1 VSHPGS
7 AAEPILSIRD
17 LVVDFPT
24 DDGIVHAVDHVSYD
38 IFPGE
43 AIGVVGESGSG
54 KSVTF
59 LAVMGLLDRSRV
71 RISGQALLAGRN
83 LLTMSPSEL
92 RQVRGNEI
100 AMIFQDPG
108 TSLNPVMR
116 VGEQIGEAILAHDE
130 TASPSAA
137 ARRSVGLLD
146 LVGVPDAA
154 TRVRQFPHEF
164 SGGMRQRVMI
174 AMALANGPRVL
185 IADEPTTAL
194 DVTIQAQVMEIL
206 RAAQQETGAATILIT
221 HDLGLV
227 SESAARVAVMYA
239 GRLAEIG
246 PADEIFARPAHPYTT
261 GLMSSLPDL
270 SGDPRRLVPIQ
281 GQPPSLLDV
290 PSGCAFHPRC
300 ALRNER
306 AICAEERPVQVQ
318 VSPGHAAACHFHDEV
333 RLRGISGA
341 AS

>member
-1 VSHPGS
+1 MNDGPV
-7 AAEPILSIRD
+7 LSIRD

-38 IFPGE
+38 VYAGE
-43 AIGVVGESGSG
+43 ALGVVGESGSG
-54 KSVTF
+54 KSVTY
-59 LAVMGLLDRSRV
+59 LAIMGLLDRSRV
-71 RISGQALLAGRN
+71 RISGQALLDGQD
-83 LLTMSPSEL
+83 LLAMPPKEL
-92 RQVRGNEI
+92 NRVRGDDI
-100 AMIFQDPG
+100 AMIFQDPA

-116 VGEQIGEAILAHDE
+116 IGPQISEAVLAHD
-130 TASPSAA
+130 ASATGKSAD
-137 ARRSVGLLD
+137 RRAVELLD
-146 LVGVPDAA
+146 LVGVPDPEA
-154 TRVRQFPHEF
+154 RSRQYPHEF

-206 RAAQQETGAATILIT
+206 RAAQTDTGAATILIT

-246 PADEIFARPAHPYTT
+246 ASTEIFARPSHPYTN
-261 GLMSSLPDL
+261 GLLASLPDL
-270 SGDPRRLVPIQ
+270 ADEPRRLSPII

-300 ALRNER
+300 ELRGDR
-306 AICAEERPVQVQ
+306 AICAEERPTLADVAPEHG
-318 VSPGHAAACHFHDEV
+318 SACHFPQE
-333 RLRGISGA
+333 A
-341 AS
+341 AAMGHGKRVVEA

>member
-1 VSHPGS
+1 MSDQ
-7 AAEPILSIRD
+7 PILSIRD

-38 IFPGE
+38 IYPGE
-43 AIGVVGESGSG
+43 ALGVVGESGSG
-54 KSVTF
+54 KSVTY
-59 LAVMGLLDRSRV
+59 LAIMGLLDRSRV
-71 RISGQALLAGRN
+71 RISGQALLDGQD
-83 LLTMSPSEL
+83 LLAMPPKEL
-92 RQVRGNEI
+92 NRVRGDDI
-100 AMIFQDPG
+100 AMIFQDPA

-116 VGEQIGEAILAHDE
+116 VGPQISEAVLAHD
-130 TASPSAA
+130 TSATNKSA
-137 ARRSVGLLD
+137 DRRAVDLLE
-146 LVGVPDAA
+146 LVGVPDPKQ
-154 TRVRQFPHEF
+154 RSRQYPHEF

-174 AMALANGPRVL
+174 AMALANRPSVL

-206 RAAQQETGAATILIT
+206 RTAQTETGAATILIT

-246 PADEIFARPAHPYTT
+246 AAADILERPSHPYTN
-261 GLMSSLPDL
+261 GLLSSLPDMA
-270 SGDPRRLVPIQ
+270 DEPRRLSPIM

-300 ALRNER
+300 ALRGDR
-306 AICAEERPVQVQ
+306 AICAAERPVLVE
-318 VSPGHAAACHFHDEV
+318 VAGDHRSACHFPAEAALM
-333 RLRGISGA
+333 RQAPGA
-341 AS
+341 DA

>member
-1 VSHPGS
+1 VSDAPV
-7 AAEPILSIRD
+7 LSIRD

-38 IFPGE
+38 VHPAE
-43 AIGVVGESGSG
+43 ALGVVGESGSG
-54 KSVTF
+54 KSVTY
-59 LAVMGLLDRSRV
+59 LAIMGLLDRSRV
-71 RISGQALLAGRN
+71 HVSGQALLDGKD
-83 LLTMSPSEL
+83 LLAMSPKEL
-92 RQVRGNEI
+92 NRVRGDEI
-100 AMIFQDPG
+100 AMIFQDPA

-116 VGEQIGEAILAHDE
+116 IGPQISEVVLAHD
-130 TASPSAA
+130 TSATGSSA
-137 ARRSVGLLD
+137 NRRAVELLD
-146 LVGVPDAA
+146 LVGVPDPEQ
-154 TRVRQFPHEF
+154 RSRQYPHEF

-206 RAAQQETGAATILIT
+206 RTAQTETGAATILIT

-246 PADEIFARPAHPYTT
+246 DAADILRHPSHPYTN
-261 GLMSSLPDL
+261 GLLASLPDMT
-270 SGDPRRLVPIQ
+270 GEPRRLSPIL

-300 ALRNER
+300 ELRRAR
-306 AICAEERPVQVQ
+306 AICAEERPDLVVVATEHQ
-318 VSPGHAAACHFHDEV
+318 SACHFPDEAAAMG
-333 RLRGISGA
+333 RARDGIEA
-341 AS
+341 